1 MKSLR
6 HATRSCLPALLIAL
20 LVQGTAAADTAIEA
34 PPPPHTGPTWL
45 PSDAELEGAGASFGE
60 IRIVN
65 QNIFDLEDPKE
76 DTTLFRLAN
85 RLHITTREEVIRRQ
99 LLFGS
104 GDRYSK
110 RLMEESERLLRSARY
125 LYDASIRPVA
135 YHDGK
140 VDVEVRTRDVWTLN
154 PGISFGRHG
163 GKNTAGI
170 EIEELN
176 LLGWGQSIS
185 ASHKSGID
193 RDENLVEFK
202 DANLGGSRI
211 NLQASYANNSDGSRH
226 ELLVDRPFY
235 SLDTRRAGGIALADD
250 EHVDSLYDLGEIVDQ
265 FREQRR
271 FADLYA
277 GISPGLQD
285 GWAHRLT
292 FGFTFDERQFQALH
306 EAGATNLVPEDRKLV
321 YPWIGFDLV
330 EDSYRKLKNHDEIE
344 RTEDF
349 FLGTRITGR
358 LGLSDPAFGAD
369 RSAVVFAAAAGHG
382 LSPTP
387 ASTLLYSGCAQ
398 RSVRGRRRSQH
409 ASWTQGFA
417 TTRSS
422 RTTGCSSRRCRA
434 RPVTTSIS
442 TTRSCSAATAV
453 CVATRFATRA
463 AKQRALLTLEQRYFT
478 DWYPF
483 RLFRVGAAAF
493 IDMGRTWGETPLN
506 TPSLGLLKDIGIG
519 LRLGSSR
526 SGLGNIIHIDL
537 AFPLDGDPSI
547 SKVQLLVE
555 TKQRF

>member
-1 MKSLR
+1 MNSLR
-6 HATRSCLPALLIAL
+6 QATRSCLPALLIAL
-20 LVQGTAAADTAIEA
+20 LVQATAAAGTAIEA
-34 PPPPHTGPTWL
+34 PAPPHTGPTWL

-163 GKNTAGI
+163 GENTAGI

-202 DANLGGSRI
+202 DANLGGSRV

-277 GISPGLQD
+277 GLSPGLRD

-292 FGFTFDERQFQALH
+292 FGVTFDERQFQALP
-306 EAGATNLVPEDRKLV
+306 EADATNLVPEDRKLV

-330 EDSYRKLKNHDEIE
+330 ENSYLKLKNHDEIE

-387 ASTLLYSGCAQ
+387 ASTLLYSA
-398 RSVRGRRRSQH
+398 SLSGRYEDGDARNTLLDAGIRYY
-409 ASWTQGFA
+409 TQQSHNWLFFA
-417 TTRSS
+417 TLQ
-422 RTTGCSSRRCRA
+422 G
-434 RPVTTSIS
+434 
-442 TTRSCSAATAV
+442 TAGHNLDLENQILLGGDSGLRGYPLRYQGGE
-453 CVATRFATRA
+453 A
-463 AKQRALLTLEQRYFT
+463 RALLTLEQRYFT

-493 IDMGRTWGETPLN
+493 IDTGRTWGETPLS

>member
-1 MKSLR
+1 MNSLR
-6 HATRSCLPALLIAL
+6 HATRSSLPALLVAL
-20 LVQGTAAADTAIEA
+20 LVQGTAAAGTAIEA
-34 PPPPHTGPTWL
+34 PPPSAGSTQL
-45 PSDAELEGAGASFGE
+45 PSDDELEGAGATFGE
-60 IRIVN
+60 IRIAN
-65 QNIFDLEDPKE
+65 ENIFDLEDPKE
-76 DTTLFRLAN
+76 DTALFRLAN
-85 RLHITTREEVIRRQ
+85 RLHIVTREEVIRRQ
-99 LLFGS
+99 LLFAT

-110 RLMEESERLLRSARY
+110 RLMDESERLLRSARY

-140 VDVEVRTRDVWTLN
+140 VDVEVVTRDVWTLN

-193 RDENLVEFK
+193 RDENLIEFK
-202 DANLGGSRI
+202 DANFVGSRV
-211 NLQASYANNSDGSRH
+211 NLQASYANNSDGVRH

-235 SLDTRRAGGIALADD
+235 SLDTRGAGGIALADD
-250 EHVDSLYDLGEIVDQ
+250 EHIDSLYDLGEIVDQ

-271 FADLYA
+271 FADVYG
-277 GISPGLQD
+277 GISPGLQE

-292 FGFTFDERQFQALH
+292 FGFTFDQRQFQAL
-306 EAGATNLVPEDRKLV
+306 EDSGATNLVPEDRKLV

-330 EDSYRKLKNHDEIE
+330 EDNYRKYKNHDEIE

-369 RSAVVFAAAAGHG
+369 QQAVIFAATATHG
-382 LSPTP
+382 MSPTS
-387 ASTLLYSGCAQ
+387 ASTLLYSGALSGRYEDGEARNAVLDAAIRYYVAQ
-398 RSVRGRRRSQH
+398 SRN
-409 ASWTQGFA
+409 WLFFA
-417 TTRSS
+417 TLQ
-422 RTTGCSSRRCRA
+422 G
-434 RPVTTSIS
+434 
-442 TTRSCSAATAV
+442 TAGHNLDLDNQILLGGDSGLRGYPLRYQGGE
-453 CVATRFATRA
+453 A
-463 AKQRALLTLEQRYFT
+463 RALLTLEQRYFT

-493 IDMGRTWGETPLN
+493 IDMGRTWGEAPLN

-555 TKQRF
+555 TKERF

>member
-1 MKSLR
+1 MNSLR
-6 HATRSCLPALLIAL
+6 HATRSCLPALIAL
-20 LVQGTAAADTAIEA
+20 LVCGTAAAGTAIEA
-34 PPPPHTGPTWL
+34 PPPPSARPTQL
-45 PSDAELEGAGASFGE
+45 PSDAELEGAGATFGE

-76 DTTLFRLAN
+76 DTALFRLAN
-85 RLHITTREEVIRRQ
+85 RLHIKTRPEVIQRQ
-99 LLFGS
+99 LLFSS

-135 YHDGK
+135 YHDGQ
-140 VDVEVRTRDVWTLN
+140 VDVEVITRDVWTLN

-170 EIEELN
+170 ELEELN
-176 LLGWGQSIS
+176 LLGRGQSIS

-193 RDENLVEFK
+193 RDENLLEFK
-202 DANLGGSRI
+202 DANLAGSRI
-211 NLQASYANNSDGSRH
+211 NLQASYANNSDGLRH

-250 EHVDSLYDLGEIVDQ
+250 ERVDSLYDLGEIVNE
-265 FREQRR
+265 FSEHRR

-277 GISPGLQD
+277 GSSPGLQD
-285 GWAHRLT
+285 GWARRLT
-292 FGFTFDERQFQALH
+292 FGFTFDERQFQALPA
-306 EAGATNLVPEDRKLV
+306 AGATTLVPENRKLV
-321 YPWIGFDLV
+321 YPWVGFDLV

-349 FLGTRITGR
+349 FLGTRVTGR
-358 LGLSDPAFGAD
+358 LGFSDPAFSAD
-369 RSAVVFAAAAGHG
+369 RSAVVFAATAGYG
-382 LSPTP
+382 MSPTP
-387 ASTLLYSGCAQ
+387 ASTLLYAGALHGRYEDGEADNTVLDAAIRYYVQQSRNWLFFTTLQGTAGHNLDLDNQ
-398 RSVRGRRRSQH
+398 ILLGGDNGLRGYPLRY
-409 ASWTQGFA
+409 QGGEA
-417 TTRSS
+417 
-422 RTTGCSSRRCRA
+422 
-434 RPVTTSIS
+434 
-442 TTRSCSAATAV
+442 
-453 CVATRFATRA
+453 
-463 AKQRALLTLEQRYFT
+463 RALLTVEQRYFT

-493 IDMGRTWGETPLN
+493 IDMGRTWGEAPLN
-506 TPSLGLLKDIGIG
+506 TPSLGLLKDVGIG

-555 TKQRF
+555 TKERF